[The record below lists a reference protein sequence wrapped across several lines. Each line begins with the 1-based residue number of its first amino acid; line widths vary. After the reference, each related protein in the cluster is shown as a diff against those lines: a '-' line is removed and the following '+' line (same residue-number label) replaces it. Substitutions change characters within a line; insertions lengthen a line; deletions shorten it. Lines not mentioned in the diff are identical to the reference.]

1 MDYLTQ
7 LRTTNQQVHWV
18 VQVIPYVSKGR
29 SHRDCRLEASYGY
42 LVNLSQDIRNYQ
54 DWLWKAKE
62 HEISTCFAV
71 IENRLRFWRCSIFWI
86 CAFLLSSSSSTQGS
100 FHGKLYVGFHR
111 CQWLPPILSVKMFN
125 ALCHSTAIQLSVLD
139 HVGIESSDSFASV
152 TNAPQSRVWSL
163 SQSFN
168 PWILL
173 RIPQTRFRPSGFS
186 WMPPSILAYTT
197 KILIKESKIYLL
209 NLR

>member
-1 MDYLTQ
+1 MAPKTWCQYHGSQ

-29 SHRDCRLEASYGY
+29 SHGDCRLEASYGY

-71 IENRLRFWRCSIFWI
+71 MENRLRFWRCSIFWI
-86 CAFLLSSSSSTQGS
+86 SAFLLSSSSSTQGS

-125 ALCHSTAIQLSVLD
+125 ALCHSTDIQLSVLD

-152 TNAPQSRVWSL
+152 TNAPQSWVWS
-163 SQSFN
+163 SS
-168 PWILL
+168 
-173 RIPQTRFRPSGFS
+173 
-186 WMPPSILAYTT
+186 
-197 KILIKESKIYLL
+197 
-209 NLR
+209 